1 MDTSSQSQTTPLQIA
16 PLRDEP
22 DRRDLMKIGLGAA
35 VAALSAESGQAQTSR
50 SDRSETGRPIITRTG
65 WKNEAGRA
73 FGNGPIDETTRRVVQ
88 YVTSFSESNLNDLLL
103 ESLNLTMV
111 DSIAS
116 LIAGFESEPARIC
129 ARMARTIRSDL
140 RCTLLGYGITTSPE
154 MAAFGNGCMLRH
166 ADYNDLGPGGHVSDI
181 ISGILAIG
189 EAVHSTGTQMLEA
202 IALGY
207 ELVGALSAM
216 GSGSGWDAWPEG
228 PATAMAAGKLLGMN
242 EDQLANAL
250 SLTLVPHMPMSVTHV
265 GALSHWKGCHSSEA
279 VRCAVFS
286 TLLAREGMTGPSQPF
301 EGRMGLFDHLGPPR
315 ELRLPA
321 AGPGGKMIIQRMSF
335 KRFPSE
341 GSTQSVL
348 ELTPAIREF
357 TKAENITSLH
367 VELPFSGWQ
376 ETGDPPK
383 WDPRNR
389 ETADHSMPCVIAL
402 ALLDGDVYIN
412 SFEPSRYN
420 DPAVRALMDKITVSA
435 DPKLTYQGEARLT
448 VKTRNGGQLVKETHA
463 RLLTPMTPTEVK
475 KKFDRICAWMTVDN
489 GQRDRAYAQW
499 SNLRTVKDMAAPMR
513 ELARFGR
520 PKAL

>member
-1 MDTSSQSQTTPLQIA
+1 MDTSKERQTTPSKN
-16 PLRDEP
+16 EP
-22 DRRDLMKIGLGAA
+22 DRRDLIKLGLGTAI
-35 VAALSAESGQAQTSR
+35 AALSVENSSAQRGTG
-50 SDRSETGRPIITRTG
+50 DRPATGMPIVTETG
-65 WKNEAGRA
+65 WKNTAGRA
-73 FGNGPIDETTRRVVQ
+73 SGNGPIDETTRKIVQ
-88 YVTSFSESNLNDLLL
+88 YATSFSEAYLTGSLL

-129 ARMARTIRSDL
+129 ARMARTTRSDL
-140 RCTLLGYGITTSPE
+140 KCTLLGYGITTSPE

-189 EAVHSTGTQMLEA
+189 EAVHSSGTQMLVA

-207 ELVGALSAM
+207 ELTGALSAM
-216 GSGSGWDAWPEG
+216 GFGTGWDSWPEG

-279 VRCAVFS
+279 IRCAVFS

-315 ELRLPA
+315 ELRLPT
-321 AGPGGKMIIQRMSF
+321 AGPDGKMVIHRMSF

-348 ELTPAIREF
+348 ELTPAVREF
-357 TKAENITSLH
+357 TKAGDITSIQ

-402 ALLDGDVYIN
+402 ALIDGDIYLN

-448 VKTRNGGQLVKETHA
+448 VKTRTGGQLVKETHA
-463 RLLTPMTPTEVK
+463 RLLTPMTPAEVK
-475 KKFDRICAWMTVDN
+475 KKFDRICGYMAVEN
-489 GQRDRAYAQW
+489 GQRDRAYTQW
-499 SNLRTVKDMAAPMR
+499 SNLRAVKDMAVPMR

>member
-1 MDTSSQSQTTPLQIA
+1 VTQ
-16 PLRDEP
+16 
-22 DRRDLMKIGLGAA
+22 
-35 VAALSAESGQAQTSR
+35 
-50 SDRSETGRPIITRTG
+50 TG
-65 WKNEAGRA
+65 WKNNAGRA
-73 FGNGPIDETTRRVVQ
+73 SGNGPIDETTRKIVQ
-88 YVTSFSESNLNDLLL
+88 YVTSFSEANLNDSLR

-111 DSIAS
+111 DSMAS

-129 ARMARTIRSDL
+129 ARLARIMRSDL
-140 RCTLLGYGITTSPE
+140 KCTMLGYGITTSPE

-189 EAVHSTGTQMLEA
+189 EAVHSTGTQMLVA

-207 ELVGALSAM
+207 ELAGALSAM
-216 GSGSGWDAWPEG
+216 GFGSAWDSWPEG

-279 VRCAVFS
+279 IRCAVFS

-321 AGPGGKMIIQRMSF
+321 AGPNGKMVIERMSF

-348 ELTPAIREF
+348 ELAPAIREF
-357 TKAENITSLH
+357 TKAEDITSIA

-383 WDPRNR
+383 VLSGN
-389 ETADHSMPCVIAL
+389 
-402 ALLDGDVYIN
+402 N
-412 SFEPSRYN
+412 
-420 DPAVRALMDKITVSA
+420 
-435 DPKLTYQGEARLT
+435 
-448 VKTRNGGQLVKETHA
+448 
-463 RLLTPMTPTEVK
+463 
-475 KKFDRICAWMTVDN
+475 
-489 GQRDRAYAQW
+489 
-499 SNLRTVKDMAAPMR
+499 
-513 ELARFGR
+513 
-520 PKAL
+520 

>member
-1 MDTSSQSQTTPLQIA
+1 
-16 PLRDEP
+16 
-22 DRRDLMKIGLGAA
+22 
-35 VAALSAESGQAQTSR
+35 
-50 SDRSETGRPIITRTG
+50 
-65 WKNEAGRA
+65 
-73 FGNGPIDETTRRVVQ
+73 
-88 YVTSFSESNLNDLLL
+88 
-103 ESLNLTMV
+103 
-111 DSIAS
+111 
-116 LIAGFESEPARIC
+116 
-129 ARMARTIRSDL
+129 
-140 RCTLLGYGITTSPE
+140 
-154 MAAFGNGCMLRH
+154 
-166 ADYNDLGPGGHVSDI
+166 
-181 ISGILAIG
+181 
-189 EAVHSTGTQMLEA
+189 
-202 IALGY
+202 
-207 ELVGALSAM
+207 
-216 GSGSGWDAWPEG
+216 
-228 PATAMAAGKLLGMN
+228 MAAGKLLGMN

-279 VRCAVFS
+279 IRCAVFS

-321 AGPGGKMIIQRMSF
+321 AGPDGKMVIQRMNF

-357 TKAENITSLH
+357 TKAEDITSIA

-402 ALLDGDVYIN
+402 ALIDGDIYLN

-420 DPAVRALMDKITVSA
+420 DPGVRALMDKITVSA

-448 VKTRNGGQLVKETHA
+448 VKTRTGGQLVKETHA
-463 RLLTPMTPTEVK
+463 RLLTPMTPAEVK
-475 KKFDRICAWMTVDN
+475 KKFDRICGYMAVDN

-499 SNLRTVKDMAAPMR
+499 SNLRAVKDMAVPMG